1 MTEFYLNYLD
11 GCGNSLKRL
20 RFWTSVTSLQVEC
33 TEAWERRWQKEEEEE
48 EKQGW
53 TENRQAEADAHRP
66 KGNEY
71 ARAIRNQGLQ
81 IL

>member
-1 MTEFYLNYLD
+1 MN
-11 GCGNSLKRL
+11 RL
-20 RFWTSVTSLQVEC
+20 RFWTSVISLQVGCAEV
-33 TEAWERRWQKEEEEE
+33 WERRWQKEEEEE

-53 TENRQAEADAHRP
+53 TENRQAKADTHRQ